1 MVKKAKKDKQAA
13 IQPPPIQCTPAELNA
28 TNNIETIVS
37 AINTISVSFF
47 INCFLNNKNLHAN

>member
-1 MVKKAKKDKQAA
+1 MAEKAEQAA
-13 IQPPPIQCTPAELNA
+13 IQPPPLQCSPADLTA